1 MVIRDIA
8 VFVLDGGSASDS
20 LGFYAAVG
28 IGSEINKAVAAVSPV
43 NVVVV
48 IEYVRIDKH
57 GIALVCNR
65 KLKLAERIF
74 KTLAHF
80 PALRFA
86 VFVKRHIALNA
97 KSPHRLIIIHAEVY
111 RFERRFALLA
121 YPVRGLELFSVHY
134 ILIAPVKLLRA
145 RVHKSQAYRR
155 RAQDG
160 CRYYNTFFALFLRR
174 AFFPELYKQ
183 YKRHQREPDIKHDTR
198 YKRNIFIDKFL
209 LARKFICNQR
219 SCFFEHKAD
228 IADERIYRGLSVAA
242 GNQSCAEQ
250 QIRYAYCEQ
259 CFLKSLSVGN
269 CQSKGEREYYRKACK
284 NLRRLRAAL
293 RVRAQYPHTARHR
306 CHYYS
311 CRQHKRQYRHPYFF
325 AVDFLE
331 ILFYHLGHTSVVAHV
346 GQRFFDALV
355 LAVAYLGIKFD
366 VV

>member
-1 MVIRDIA
+1 MTHAAVFALLPVFKRQESREHIAVFSGKLFHDLVFSVFDADCFEVLITASSAASAGMMIRDIA
-8 VFVLDGGSASDS
+8 VFILDGGSASDS

-28 IGSEINKAVAAVSPV
+28 IGSEINKSVAAVSSV

-155 RAQDG
+155 RAQHG
-160 CRYYNTFFALFLRR
+160 RSYYKSLFAAFLRCAFFA
-174 AFFPELYKQ
+174 ELYKQ
-183 YKRHQREPDIKHDTR
+183 HKRHQREPDIKHDTR
-198 YKRNIFIDKFL
+198 YKRNIFIDKL
-209 LARKFICNQR
+209 LFARKFICNQR
-219 SCFFEHKAD
+219 GQLFKHKAD
-228 IADERIYRGLSVAA
+228 IADERIYRRLRISAVKNGCS
-242 GNQSCAEQ
+242 GQ
-250 QIRYAYCEQ
+250 QVGYSHREQ
-259 CFLKSLSVGN
+259 CFFQAFSVN
-269 CQSKGEREYYRKACK
+269 HRQSK
-284 NLRRLRAAL
+284 
-293 RVRAQYPHTARHR
+293 
-306 CHYYS
+306 
-311 CRQHKRQYRHPYFF
+311 
-325 AVDFLE
+325 
-331 ILFYHLGHTSVVAHV
+331 
-346 GQRFFDALV
+346 
-355 LAVAYLGIKFD
+355 
-366 VV
+366 

>member
-1 MVIRDIA
+1 MRKISRRNFLLASGAVTISAALSACGGSSSSTGAASSAAASSAASAGMMIRDIA

-121 YPVRGLELFSVHY
+121 YPVRGLELISVHY

-160 CRYYNTFFALFLRR
+160 CRYYNAFFTLFLRR
-174 AFFPELYKQ
+174 AFF
-183 YKRHQREPDIKHDTR
+183 T
-198 YKRNIFIDKFL
+198 
-209 LARKFICNQR
+209 
-219 SCFFEHKAD
+219 
-228 IADERIYRGLSVAA
+228 
-242 GNQSCAEQ
+242 
-250 QIRYAYCEQ
+250 
-259 CFLKSLSVGN
+259 
-269 CQSKGEREYYRKACK
+269 
-284 NLRRLRAAL
+284 
-293 RVRAQYPHTARHR
+293 
-306 CHYYS
+306 
-311 CRQHKRQYRHPYFF
+311 
-325 AVDFLE
+325 
-331 ILFYHLGHTSVVAHV
+331 
-346 GQRFFDALV
+346 
-355 LAVAYLGIKFD
+355 
-366 VV
+366 

>member
-1 MVIRDIA
+1 MTHAAVFALLPVFKRQESREYIAILSGELFHHLIPTVAGTDCFEIMIAVSSAASAGIVIRDIA
-8 VFVLDGGSASDS
+8 VFILDGGSASDS

-121 YPVRGLELFSVHY
+121 YSVGSLELISVHY

-160 CRYYNTFFALFLRR
+160 CRYYNAFFALFLRR

-183 YKRHQREPDIKHDTR
+183 
-198 YKRNIFIDKFL
+198 DK
-209 LARKFICNQR
+209 
-219 SCFFEHKAD
+219 
-228 IADERIYRGLSVAA
+228 
-242 GNQSCAEQ
+242 
-250 QIRYAYCEQ
+250 
-259 CFLKSLSVGN
+259 
-269 CQSKGEREYYRKACK
+269 
-284 NLRRLRAAL
+284 
-293 RVRAQYPHTARHR
+293 
-306 CHYYS
+306 
-311 CRQHKRQYRHPYFF
+311 CR
-325 AVDFLE
+325 
-331 ILFYHLGHTSVVAHV
+331 
-346 GQRFFDALV
+346 
-355 LAVAYLGIKFD
+355 
-366 VV
+366 